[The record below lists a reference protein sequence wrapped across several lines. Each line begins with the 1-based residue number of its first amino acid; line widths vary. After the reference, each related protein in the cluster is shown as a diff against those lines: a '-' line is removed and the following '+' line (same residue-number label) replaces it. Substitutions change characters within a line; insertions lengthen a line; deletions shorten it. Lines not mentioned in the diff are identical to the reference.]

1 MTTNLAIAPAP
12 SDLATATANLQALIK
27 DLRGSVVER
36 DAEIRSLAAALVAG
50 QHVLLLGPPG
60 TGKSYLT
67 GLFTAALGS
76 SFFQVLMTK
85 YTVPEEVFGPY
96 SLAGLERDE
105 YRRVTASYLPSVE
118 VGFLDEVFKANSSI
132 LNALLTILNEGEF
145 DNGGSRTKVPL
156 KLCVGA
162 SNEFPADDSLNA
174 LRDRFLLCHWVS
186 PIKNR
191 TAKRSLFFGAGR
203 KVTAKLSAADVAA
216 LRIACDAVGVPDAV
230 QDAMMDLADELERE
244 HGITASDRRW
254 RQATSLVRAS
264 AVLDGRDVAT
274 TRDLSILAHVL
285 WRTVE
290 ERATVGAVVAQFVSP
305 KLGEAM
311 KLYDAAVEMVGRI
324 DRKATGQQ
332 ATAALA
338 NANGE
343 LQKIAKS
350 IRGLGT
356 SDAEISDYADKVG
369 AMQRDVGREVAR
381 RLGVDV

>member
-1 MTTNLAIAPAP
+1 MTANLNAP
-12 SDLATATANLQALIK
+12 DLATATANLQALIR

-105 YRRVTASYLPSVE
+105 YRRVVAGYLPSVE

-145 DNGGSRTKVPL
+145 DNGGSRSAVPL

-191 TAKRSLFFGAGR
+191 SAKRALFFGGSKPVA
-203 KVTAKLSAADVAA
+203 AKLSPADVAV
-216 LRIACDAVGVPDAV
+216 LRAACDAVAVPDVV

-274 TRDLSILAHVL
+274 PRDLSILAHVL

-311 KLYDAAVEMVGRI
+311 KLYDAAVEMVGKI
-324 DRKATGQQ
+324 DRKASGQQ
-332 ATAALA
+332 ATAALG

-343 LQKIAKS
+343 LQKINKS
-350 IRGLGT
+350 IRALGT
-356 SDAEISDYADKVG
+356 ADPEITDYADKVG
-369 AMQRDVGREVAR
+369 QMQREVGREVAK
-381 RLGVDV
+381 RLGLDAF

>member
-1 MTTNLAIAPAP
+1 MTANLNAP
-12 SDLATATANLQALIK
+12 DLATATKNLQALIK
-27 DLRGSVVER
+27 DLRGAVVER

-105 YRRVTASYLPSVE
+105 YRRVTAGYLPTVE

-145 DNGGSRTKVPL
+145 DNGGTRGKVPL

-191 TAKRSLFFGAGR
+191 SAKRALFFGGGK
-203 KVTAKLSAADVAA
+203 KVAAKLSPADVAV
-216 LRIACDAVGVPDAV
+216 LRAACDAVQVPDVV

-274 TRDLSILAHVL
+274 PRDLSILAHVL
-285 WRTVE
+285 WSTVE
-290 ERATVGAVVAQFVSP
+290 QRATVGAVVAQFVSP

-311 KLYDAAVEMVGRI
+311 KLYDAAVEMVGKI
-324 DRKATGQQ
+324 DRKASGQQ
-332 ATAALA
+332 ATAALG
-338 NANGE
+338 NANSE
-343 LQKIAKS
+343 LQKIGKA
-350 IRGLGT
+350 IRALGVA
-356 SDAEISDYADKVG
+356 DAEIVDYADKVA
-369 AMQRDVGREVAR
+369 AMQREVGREVAQ
-381 RLGVDV
+381 RLGISL

>member
-1 MTTNLAIAPAP
+1 MTANLNAP
-12 SDLATATANLQALIK
+12 DIATATKNLQALIR

-36 DAEIRSLAAALVAG
+36 DAEIKSLAAALVAG

-67 GLFTAALGS
+67 NLFTEALGS
-76 SFFQVLMTK
+76 SFFGLLMTK

-105 YRRVTASYLPSVE
+105 YRRVTAGYLPTVE

-145 DNGGSRTKVPL
+145 DNGGTRSKVPL

-191 TAKRSLFFGAGR
+191 SAKRSLFFGGGK
-203 KVTAKLSAADVAA
+203 KVTAKLSPADVAV
-216 LRIACDAVGVPDAV
+216 LRTACDAVQVPDVV

-274 TRDLSILAHVL
+274 PRDLSILAHVL

-311 KLYDAAVEMVGRI
+311 KLYDAAVEMVGKI

-332 ATAALA
+332 ATAALG
-338 NANGE
+338 NANSE

-350 IRGLGT
+350 IRALGT
-356 SDAEISDYADKVG
+356 SDAEITEYADKVAG
-369 AMQRDVGREVAR
+369 MQREVGREVAN
-381 RLGVDV
+381 RLGISL